1 MPKNGKMTTKK
12 ALGNGTIM
20 ANFTL
25 VRVYLNT
32 RDMKTKYTMAILA
45 TLMSVAA
52 VAQEDDDMYFN
63 AKDRAVLN
71 KSVAQVMAR
80 RYQEADQQAIK
91 TNPVNPSDSYS
102 GRGVNPE
109 YGAQA
114 RNGTTLVQDNP
125 NYFVSSYQ
133 PQNVNSSLYGNN
145 SYYNTNPYSYGYNN
159 PYLGYNGYGG
169 MGYSGFGSPFGMYSP
184 YSSMGLGYGMGGM
197 GSGWYGGMGYGMGS
211 MFSPFGSYMGYGMMS
226 MYNPFGMGYGMG
238 YGYSSYNGYPG
249 YGYSGYAVAAE
260 PNAVHGRH
268 SVRSSTV
275 NNYVDNSRGAYTT
288 SSNGTTRASQMGRS
302 SQNNYYDQS
311 WRSNPN
317 NYSRS
322 DYNNSTNNSGTTRSS
337 YDNSWGNSRS
347 SFDSFGN
354 GSRGGFSGGGGSG
367 SSGGGGHSSGGSGG
381 GGGGHS
387 RGRN

>member
-1 MPKNGKMTTKK
+1 MTTKK
-12 ALGNGTIM
+12 ALLNGTMM

-32 RDMKTKYTMAILA
+32 TDMKTKYTMAILA

-52 VAQEDDDMYFN
+52 WAQEDDDMYFN

-71 KSVAQVMAR
+71 KSVAQVMST
-80 RYQEADQQAIK
+80 RYREADQQAIR

-109 YGAQA
+109 YGAQT

-133 PQNVNSSLYGNN
+133 PKNLNSSLYGSN

-159 PYLGYNGYGG
+159 PYLGYNGFGG

-184 YSSMGLGYGMGGM
+184 YSSMGLGYGWGGM
-197 GSGWYGGMGYGMGS
+197 GSGMYGGMGYGMGYGMGS
-211 MFSPFGSYMGYGMMS
+211 MFSPFGSYAGYSLMS

-238 YGYSSYNGYPG
+238 YGYSSYYGYPG
-249 YGYSGYAVAAE
+249 YGYSGYSGYAVVE

-275 NNYVDNSRGAYTT
+275 NNYVDNSRGSYTT
-288 SSNGTTRASQMGRS
+288 TSNGTTRSSQMGRS
-302 SQNNYYDQS
+302 AQNNYYDQS
-311 WRSNPN
+311 WRSNPD

-322 DYNNSTNNSGTTRSS
+322 DYNNSYNNGGNTRSS
-337 YDNSWGNSRS
+337 YNNSWGNSRS
-347 SFDSFGN
+347 SFDSFGS
-354 GSRGGFSGGGGSG
+354 GSRGGFSGGGGG
-367 SSGGGGHSSGGSGG
+367 GFSGGGGHSGGGG

>member
-1 MPKNGKMTTKK
+1 MTTKK
-12 ALGNGTIM
+12 ALLNGTIM

-25 VRVYLNT
+25 ITVYPNPT
-32 RDMKTKYTMAILA
+32 AMKTKYTLA
-45 TLMSVAA
+45 VLTMLMSVAA
-52 VAQEDDDMYFN
+52 WAQEDDDMYFN

-80 RYQEADQQAIK
+80 RYQEADQQAIR

-109 YGAQA
+109 YGAQT

-133 PQNVNSSLYGNN
+133 PKNLNSSLYGSN

-159 PYLGYNGYGG
+159 PYLGYNGFGG

-184 YSSMGLGYGMGGM
+184 YSSMGLGYGWGGM
-197 GSGWYGGMGYGMGS
+197 GSGWYGGMGYGMGYGMGS
-211 MFSPFGSYMGYGMMS
+211 MFSPFGSYAGMGYGLMS
-226 MYNPFGMGYGMG
+226 MYNPYGMG
-238 YGYSSYNGYPG
+238 YGYGYSPYYGYPA
-249 YGYSGYAVAAE
+249 YGYSGYATVIE

-275 NNYVDNSRGAYTT
+275 NNYVDNNRGSYTT
-288 SSNGTTRASQMGRS
+288 TSNGTTRSSQMGRS
-302 SQNNYYDQS
+302 AQNNYYDQG

-322 DYNNSTNNSGTTRSS
+322 DYNNSYNNNYNNGGTTRSS
-337 YDNSWGNSRS
+337 YNNSWGNSRS
-347 SFDSFGN
+347 SFDSFGS
-354 GSRGGFSGGGGSG
+354 GSRGGFSGGGGG
-367 SSGGGGHSSGGSGG
+367 GFSGGGGHSGGGG